1 MTPLLMSPIMSD
13 LRCTQF
19 GISSPRSCTEGYSC
33 AFPSWPNR
41 PCLDSRSADPI
52 VKKTH
57 HSVPSIEFLE
67 TLRRRARPDS
77 VFDNDS
83 DDEEVDD
90 DSDAPAAAARP
101 AQRSNSLLSR
111 AFSQLRDSKPM

>member
-83 DDEEVDD
+83 D
-90 DSDAPAAAARP
+90 APAAAARP